1 MKCLLTKF
9 HLGLLCAVALL
20 SPAAVAQNILEPQ
33 ASIAGHALGEAIR
46 HSRNAAIGQTT
57 PIPVNIRERLKDF
70 FSDDVFNRARFK
82 IGNSGVASLAR
93 NTLFNENVGA
103 ITLDDVIVFRS
114 ERDARENHSLW
125 AHELRH
131 VAQYLEWGVNSFAV
145 QYVRDAGRR
154 VEDDAYA
161 YQAKVDRG
169 LSGNLG
175 PGCSNGRQVV
185 EDLYRS
191 VLERE
196 GEEAG
201 IRHNTLY
208 LNLSKMNTRQLVS
221 AFAQSAEFLNRFI
234 NGRSPEQQV
243 RALYK
248 HILVREGEA
257 AGVESNARALN
268 SSGYAAVVGIFI
280 HSPEY
285 TSRFG
290 DWSSPSSSPKKYCS

>member
-1 MKCLLTKF
+1 MKRSLTKF
-9 HLGLLCAVALL
+9 YLGFFCVVTLI
-20 SPAAVAQNILEPQ
+20 SSAAVAQNILEPQ
-33 ASIAGHALGEAIR
+33 AAVAGRALGEAIR
-46 HSRNAAIGQTT
+46 HSRNAAIGQTQ
-57 PIPVNIRERLKDF
+57 PIPANIRERLRDF
-70 FSDDVFNRARFK
+70 FSDDVLNRARYK
-82 IGNSGVASLAR
+82 VGDSGVASVAR
-93 NTLFNENVGA
+93 NTLFNPNVGA

-114 ERDARENHSLW
+114 DADARENHSLW

-145 QYVRDAGRR
+145 QYVKDAGR
-154 VEDDAYA
+154 VENEAYA
-161 YQAKVDRG
+161 FQAFVDRG
-169 LSGNLG
+169 LSGTLG
-175 PGCSNGRQVV
+175 LGCSNGRQVV
-185 EDLYRS
+185 EELYRS

-248 HILVREGEA
+248 HILVREGES
-257 AGVESNARALN
+257 AGVESNVRVLN
-268 SSGYAAVVGIFI
+268 ASGYAAVLNVFI
-280 HSPEY
+280 NSPEY
-285 TSRFG
+285 TNRFG
-290 DWSSPSSSPKKYCS
+290 DWTTPSSNPKKYCS

>member
-1 MKCLLTKF
+1 MKRSLTKF
-9 HLGLLCAVALL
+9 HLGFFCVVTLI
-20 SPAAVAQNILEPQ
+20 SSAAVAQNILEPQ
-33 ASIAGHALGEAIR
+33 AAVAGRALGEAIR
-46 HSRNAAIGQTT
+46 HSRNAAIGQTQ
-57 PIPVNIRERLKDF
+57 PIPANIRERLRDF
-70 FSDDVFNRARFK
+70 FSDDVLNRARYK
-82 IGNSGVASLAR
+82 VGDSGIASVAR
-93 NTLFNENVGA
+93 NALFNPNVGA

-114 ERDARENHSLW
+114 DADARENHSLW

-145 QYVRDAGRR
+145 QYVRDAGR
-154 VEDDAYA
+154 VENEAYA
-161 YQAKVDRG
+161 FQAMVDRG

-185 EDLYRS
+185 EELYRS

-221 AFAQSAEFLNRFI
+221 AFAQSAEFLDRFI
-234 NGRSPEQQV
+234 NGRPPEQQV

-248 HILVREGEA
+248 HILVREGES
-257 AGVESNARALN
+257 AGVESNARVLN
-268 SSGYAAVVGIFI
+268 ASGYAAVLNVFI
-280 HSPEY
+280 NSPEY
-285 TSRFG
+285 TNRFG
-290 DWSSPSSSPKKYCS
+290 DWTTPSSSPKKYCS